1 MRIEGETMTVEEGIE
16 VIETGQYCERE
27 DITVIVLPKSVRH
40 IGDYAFAGCKN
51 LTHIELEEGVT
62 EIGECAFAGCASL
75 PKIDI
80 PQSTRLIGTEA
91 FANCSELRQVTLPRF
106 FDSLSP
112 TLFLGCT
119 KLEDVAI
126 GDFYETDGQFI
137 WGKEGKELIIAL
149 PSLRDTELT
158 IPEGITEIKTNALA
172 LNSHI
177 NRLTLPSSLDRID
190 GDSIAGMRQLCE
202 ILTKEGSKFHSQNG
216 LLTRDDVLVL
226 CPPSHRDK
234 NIKIDKTIKRIG
246 KGAFRSCNGIETV
259 FLPKSCEN
267 FAIDDLAFA
276 ECANLTEAQ
285 GAAKYIGD
293 RAFANC
299 RKLSTIPIGEN
310 TEKIGDEAFEGC
322 EALRSVAIPSGL
334 QTISQGAFAD
344 CSNLSEIDFHD
355 DIEKIESQAFIGCGK
370 LEKADLPL
378 NLKVIGYGAFA
389 WSGLKAVALPCEIED
404 VEDFAFGMCK
414 KLEVATLPNRLFDK
428 AERIF
433 AGSNKLQLMGP
444 NDKQR

>member
-1 MRIEGETMTVEEGIE
+1 MRTEGGTMTVEEGIE

-27 DITVIVLPKSVRH
+27 DITIVVLPKSVRH

-51 LTHIELEEGVT
+51 LTHIELQEGVT
-62 EIGECAFAGCASL
+62 EIGECAFADCKSL
-75 PKIDI
+75 KMIDI

-91 FANCSELRQVTLPRF
+91 FANCSELRQVTLPRL

-112 TLFLGCT
+112 TLFLGCP
-119 KLEDVAI
+119 KLEKIAI
-126 GDFYETDGQFI
+126 GDIYETDGQFI
-137 WGKEGKELIIAL
+137 WSKEGKELIIAL
-149 PSLRDTELT
+149 PSKRDTQLT

-190 GDSIAGMRQLCE
+190 GDSITGMRHLCE
-202 ILTKEGSKFHSQNG
+202 IITKEGSKFHSQNG

-226 CPPSHRDK
+226 CPPSHRNK
-234 NIKIDKTIKRIG
+234 NIKIDESIKRIG
-246 KGAFRSCNGIETV
+246 KGAFRSCNEIETV
-259 FLPKSCEN
+259 LLPKNCEGL
-267 FAIDDLAFA
+267 AIDDLAFA
-276 ECANLTEAQ
+276 ECANLTEVR
-285 GAAKYIGD
+285 GAAKHIGD

-299 RKLSTIPIGEN
+299 RRLSTIPISEN
-310 TEKIGDEAFEGC
+310 TEKIGEEAFEGC
-322 EALRSVAIPSGL
+322 DALLRVSIPSGL
-334 QTISQGAFAD
+334 PTISQGAFAD

-355 DIEKIESQAFIGCGK
+355 DIEEIESQAFIGCGK
-370 LEKADLPL
+370 LEKAELPL
-378 NLKVIGYGAFA
+378 NLKKIGYGAFA
-389 WSGLKAVALPCEIED
+389 WSGLKAIALPCEIED
-404 VEDFAFGMCK
+404 VADFAFGMCR